1 MKFKFLNVALVGVV
15 LTVSSFANATL
26 IKFTY
31 ESVSFDTI
39 SSEIDVN
46 DPLFLTTDTISGS
59 ILVQIDGE
67 LKYNTQYDIASSLY
81 VLDVLDVL
89 EYDFE
94 AGGIRIKSS
103 VPDGTERFTFLIDAG
118 GAVQFSSIY
127 IGNGKFEEIG
137 DEQSFINVVS
147 AKYAVAE
154 RKRCLGLNP
163 RGGYCEFFDR
173 SSKAV
178 ALSRVS
184 LERSRPVGYW
194 SFAEVPE
201 PSTLAIFALGMI
213 GLALRRFKK

>member
-67 LKYNTQYDIASSLY
+67 LKYNTLYDNASS
-81 VLDVLDVL
+81 LDVLDVL
-89 EYDFE
+89 GYDFE

-103 VPDGTERFTFLIDAG
+103 VPDGTERFTFVIDAG
-118 GAVQFSSIY
+118 GAVHFSRIY

-137 DEQSFINVVS
+137 DELSFINVES
-147 AKYAVAE
+147 AYYAVAE
-154 RKRCLGLNP
+154 RKRCLALSP
-163 RGGYCEFFDR
+163 RGGNCEFFDR
-173 SSKAV
+173 LSGTV

-184 LERSRPVGYW
+184 LEGTQPVGNW